1 MIVQFVQF
9 ETSLS
14 EEEAMAVA
22 EKRAPEFRAIPDLI
36 QKFYL
41 KLDKPNHYGGFYI
54 WRSRE
59 AMLAYRESRLAK
71 TIPAAYKVI
80 GAPDV
85 DSYQM
90 LFALREDRAFQTRP
104 KTREA

>member
-14 EEEAMAVA
+14 EEEVLAVA
-22 EKRAPEFRAIPDLI
+22 KERLPQFQAIPGLV
-36 QKFYL
+36 QKYYL
-41 KLDKPNHYGGFYI
+41 KLQKPNHFGGFYI

-59 AMLAYRESRLAK
+59 DLMAFRESELAK
-71 TIPAAYKVI
+71 TIPHAYQVV

-85 DSYQM
+85 DIAEM
-90 LFALREDRAFQTRP
+90 IVPLRDAEEVAEMF
-104 KTREA
+104 EAA

>member
-14 EEEAMAVA
+14 YDEVMTIARD
-22 EKRAPEFRAIPDLI
+22 RAPQFRAIPGLV

-41 KLDKPNHYGGFYI
+41 KLDKPNHYGGFYV
-54 WRSRE
+54 WESR
-59 AMLAYRESRLAK
+59 AALAAFRESDLAK
-71 TIPAAYKVI
+71 TIPSAYRII

-85 DSYQM
+85 EIHEMAFPLRTEAS
-90 LFALREDRAFQTRP
+90 FAPSPEMA
-104 KTREA
+104 